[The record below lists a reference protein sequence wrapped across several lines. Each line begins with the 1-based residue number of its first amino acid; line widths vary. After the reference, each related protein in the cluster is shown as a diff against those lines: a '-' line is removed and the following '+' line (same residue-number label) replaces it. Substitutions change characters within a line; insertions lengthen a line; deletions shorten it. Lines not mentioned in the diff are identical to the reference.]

1 MQPEIAI
8 PLVLHC
14 GKGSRKIWRQS
25 IRFGL
30 TIVVFACLFAA
41 VSPSRAENAGVT
53 GQRRSTERLNF
64 SDNEIAEGFLA
75 VAFGAELQF
84 GKRAERIRKF
94 DGPIRVFV
102 EDRSGRGRGAEV
114 GAA

>member
-30 TIVVFACLFAA
+30 TIVVFACSPPFLPPQRRTQ
-41 VSPSRAENAGVT
+41 VSPG
-53 GQRRSTERLNF
+53 
-64 SDNEIAEGFLA
+64 
-75 VAFGAELQF
+75 
-84 GKRAERIRKF
+84 
-94 DGPIRVFV
+94 
-102 EDRSGRGRGAEV
+102 SGEV
-114 GAA
+114 QSV

>member
-1 MQPEIAI
+1 
-8 PLVLHC
+8 
-14 GKGSRKIWRQS
+14 
-25 IRFGL
+25 
-30 TIVVFACLFAA
+30 
-41 VSPSRAENAGVT
+41 
-53 GQRRSTERLNF
+53 
-64 SDNEIAEGFLA
+64 